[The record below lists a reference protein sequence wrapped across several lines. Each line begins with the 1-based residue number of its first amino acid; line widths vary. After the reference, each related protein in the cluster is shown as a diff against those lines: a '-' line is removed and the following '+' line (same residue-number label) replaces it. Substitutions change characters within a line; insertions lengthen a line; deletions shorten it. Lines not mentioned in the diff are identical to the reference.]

1 MNKELIIDNRVIMK
15 KRELTIYDDNQNKDD
30 LIKTNVDEIDIKLS
44 SLLLLFDNNDSLILN
59 YMNLFKS

>member
-30 LIKTNVDEIDIKLS
+30 LIKTNVDEIDIKLF